1 MGINKLAEYGERT
14 TIPHGIGESAD
25 WYTLSAWPPSR
36 DRLPRLMLA
45 IHRMTGEC
53 HIDWAEVERAAADL
67 TDQARH
73 LARALLAIRDQAT
86 SDHAAHDKASA
97 LLQHSHA

>member
-1 MGINKLAEYGERT
+1 MNVKLTEYNET
-14 TIPHGIGESAD
+14 TTLPRGVGESPD

-45 IHRMTGEC
+45 IHRTTGEC
-53 HIDWAEVERAAADL
+53 HIDWAEIERAAADD

-73 LARALLAIRDQAT
+73 LARALLAIRDQAVR
-86 SDHAAHDKASA
+86 DHAPHDRASA
-97 LLQHSHA
+97 RLESSHA